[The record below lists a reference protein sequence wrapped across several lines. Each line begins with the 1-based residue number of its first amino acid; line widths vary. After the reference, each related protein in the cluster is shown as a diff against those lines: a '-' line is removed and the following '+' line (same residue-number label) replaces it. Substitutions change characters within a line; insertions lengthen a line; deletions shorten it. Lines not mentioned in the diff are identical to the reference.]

1 MKNSLNT
8 IYLLLSLLVSLL
20 MVFLDPIAAA
30 SSEAVA
36 GVLIYLILFGAAITL
51 VFSMMFILNKIKR
64 NLVSA
69 SAFAITFI
77 NMAIIALVLI
87 FGSLL
92 S

>member
-36 GVLIYLILFGAAITL
+36 GVLIYLILFGAAIT
-51 VFSMMFILNKIKR
+51 
-64 NLVSA
+64 
-69 SAFAITFI
+69 FI

>member
-51 VFSMMFILNKIKR
+51 IFSMMFILNKIKR

>member
-36 GVLIYLILFGAAITL
+36 GVLIYLILFGEAITL

>member
-1 MKNSLNT
+1 MKNSRNT

-77 NMAIIALVLI
+77 NTAIIALVLI

>member
-51 VFSMMFILNKIKR
+51 IFSMMFILNKIKR

-87 FGSLL
+87 FCSLL